1 MRAGRAKPWCDRADL
16 YGRVRQEH
24 GRPDERVRC
33 AFNIVTF
40 QPTDKHY
47 KMKKMSPLFGMRGWE
62 HFAPGTLRDAVARF
76 DESDDLIALIVEV
89 TFGGAEG
96 AARLLCVL
104 PLRMVS
110 HGFRDAV
117 NAMLDRVV
125 RRIRVAAVEYRR
137 VANPAP
143 SAFVSWPTPSA
154 AAKKARNVY
163 RGQLCE
169 YVDVNMVSEV
179 FCAPVNPH
187 NQSVGLWEHRDE
199 LYAWA
204 LGCCAVCR
212 RPFLSY
218 EAMMDQVDCSS
229 GWVAPVHPRC
239 KSSVLAL
246 GRGRV
251 HMAGTRAN
259 ALAAA
264 ATRRRRASNAAFTMT
279 MAASRGTRILVEPV
293 VGIPAGLSLLGAI
306 GATPAIATRELA
318 RVAHRIEE
326 RRRRRTF
333 RRDLH
338 LRAVVR
344 DAENVLSDTAIGSL
358 GALWELEDAHCLKH
372 VVPRRPYPSI
382 EALPATSRWCR
393 CVLRRLKR
401 RVARLTRV
409 RPARRAIPKR
419 AANGTPPLHAVWA
432 V

>member
-1 MRAGRAKPWCDRADL
+1 
-16 YGRVRQEH
+16 
-24 GRPDERVRC
+24 
-33 AFNIVTF
+33 
-40 QPTDKHY
+40 
-47 KMKKMSPLFGMRGWE
+47 MSLFDMRGWE

-76 DESDDLIALIVEV
+76 DELDDIVSLIVEA

-110 HGFRDAV
+110 SGFRDAV

-137 VANPAP
+137 VANP
-143 SAFVSWPTPSA
+143 PSA
-154 AAKKARNVY
+154 AAKKARRAY

-169 YVDVNMVSEV
+169 YVDANTVSGV
-179 FCAPVNPH
+179 FCALVNPH

-212 RPFLSY
+212 RPFLPWV
-218 EAMMDQVDCSS
+218 ARMDQVDCSS

-251 HMAGTRAN
+251 HMTGTRAS

-264 ATRRRRASNAAFTMT
+264 ATRRRRASNAAFVMT

-293 VGIPAGLSLLGAI
+293 VGIPIGLSLLGAI
-306 GATPAIATRELA
+306 DATPAIATRELA

-326 RRRRRTF
+326 RRHLRTF

-344 DAENVLSDTAIGSL
+344 DAENVLSDTAVGSL